1 MTMYDRIRQRR
12 LELGMTQKELADK
25 LGYKNKTAIT
35 KIEAGKVDLTQT
47 KIYAFAQALQTNV
60 DYLMGD
66 VKRAP
71 AGLVIPEFH
80 QVPIIGTIA
89 CGTPILAE
97 ENLDGFAKVTDLVCD
112 FGLWCKGD
120 SMAPRF
126 LDGDL
131 VFIRQ
136 QPDVDNGQ
144 IAAVLIENEATLKH
158 VYKQPDRL
166 TLIAENPSFP
176 PLIYTDPV
184 ELQQIRIIGLV
195 TGYQRAVN
203 Q

>member
-1 MTMYDRIRQRR
+1 MTLYDRIKARR
-12 LELGMTQKELADK
+12 IDLGMTQAELAEK
-25 LGYKNKTAIT
+25 IGYKSKTTIT
-35 KIEAGKVDLTQT
+35 RIERGEIDLPQSKIAS
-47 KIYAFAQALQTNV
+47 FAKALDTTVN
-60 DYLMGD
+60 YLLGD
-66 VKRAP
+66 IVPK
-71 AGLVIPEFH
+71 GLFKPTFD

-89 CGTPILAE
+89 CGTPVLAQQNIE
-97 ENLDGFAKVTDLVCD
+97 GHVAKSDHIQADFA
-112 FGLWCKGD
+112 LWCKGD

-126 LDGDL
+126 MDGDL

-136 QPDVDNGQ
+136 QSDVDNGQ

-166 TLIAENPSFP
+166 TLFALNPTAP
-176 PLIYTDPV
+176 PQIYTDPV
-184 ELQQIRIIGLV
+184 ELQQIRILGLV

>member
-35 KIEAGKVDLTQT
+35 KIESGKVDLTQS
-47 KIYAFAQALQTNV
+47 KILAFSQALQTTV
-60 DYLMGD
+60 DFLLGD
-66 VKRAP
+66 IKRVP
-71 AGLVIPEFH
+71 AGIVIPEFH
-80 QVPIIGTIA
+80 KVPIVGAIA
-89 CGTPILAE
+89 CGEPILAQ
-97 ENLDGFAKVTDLVCD
+97 ENLDGFANVADIECD
-112 FGLWCKGD
+112 FGLWCRGD
-120 SMAPRF
+120 SMAPKF
-126 LDGDL
+126 LNGDL
-131 VFIRQ
+131 VFIRKQ
-136 QPDVDNGQ
+136 SDVDNGQ

-184 ELQQIRIIGLV
+184 ELQQIRILGLV